1 MKAIAIIAFIA
12 GLLLAV
18 RVMFFGVQRKLSN
31 DEVAFRRWPFALAAF
46 LSVFGLVTYVRTQ
59 RGNAV
64 AASSLAVTILVAIA
78 AAVVAWWV
86 VRRSEL
92 APSSD
97 PEDDPAYRFQGH
109 VARVTESIEARD
121 GEPRSGRIEFDFDGQ
136 RYEFRARWT
145 PGDWAAALGRT
156 NSEVVIERIDGDVAY
171 VEPWVAIEERL

>member
-1 MKAIAIIAFIA
+1 VRTFAVIAFVA

-31 DEVAFRRWPFALAAF
+31 DEVAFRRWPLALAAF
-46 LSVFGLVTYVRTQ
+46 LVVFGLVTYVRTQ
-59 RGNAV
+59 RGGALS
-64 AASSLAVTILVAIA
+64 AGSFIA
-78 AAVVAWWV
+78 ALLSAAGASVLAWWF

-97 PEDDPAYRFQGH
+97 PEDDPQYRFQGH
-109 VARVTESIEARD
+109 VARVTESILERD
-121 GEPRSGRIEFDFDGQ
+121 GQPSSGRIAFDFDGQ

-145 PGDWAAALGRT
+145 PGDWSAALGRT
-156 NSEVVIERIDGDVAY
+156 DSEVVIERVDGDVAF